1 MAEEME
7 NEAKASKS
15 KPQTKP
21 RKNASKKDP
30 EFVKR
35 HNENQ
40 KRWAHKLKQETAEAA
55 QRAID
60 EGQDVWLTSG
70 KRTDYNQCIRA
81 SEIKD
86 WGLENTPELR
96 PAKKGDPGYYADKI
110 L

>member
-7 NEAKASKS
+7 NEDMVSKN
-15 KPQTKP
+15 KP

-40 KRWAHKLKQETAEAA
+40 RRWAHKLKQETAEAA

-60 EGQDVWLTSG
+60 EGQDVWLTPN

-81 SEIKD
+81 SEIKE
-86 WGLENTPELR
+86 WGLSNMPELR

>member
-15 KPQTKP
+15 KP

-30 EFVKR
+30 EFLKR
-35 HNENQ
+35 HNESQ
-40 KRWAHKLKQETAEAA
+40 KRYADNLKQETA

-86 WGLENTPELR
+86 WGLANTPELR
-96 PAKKGDPGYYADKI
+96 PAKKGEPGYYADKI

>member
-7 NEAKASKS
+7 NEATASKN
-15 KPQTKP
+15 KP

-55 QRAID
+55 QR
-60 EGQDVWLTSG
+60 EMGVSG
-70 KRTDYNQCIRA
+70 GRKGWNDRRRRYERRGGANG
-81 SEIKD
+81 S
-86 WGLENTPELR
+86 GLF
-96 PAKKGDPGYYADKI
+96 
-110 L
+110 